1 MKHRLILTLG
11 LTVAIQAN
19 ADVVSNQAQLTQLI
33 ELVRQGN
40 DQLREVRR
48 AVSLQEQ
55 LRDMKQLELV
65 QEVAGFG
72 AESQTL
78 MEELD
83 ATRQILGS
91 YTSPDEQIAQLRED
105 VEWYLANY
113 ERAANQDDAL
123 AALAG
128 YSRALSQLD
137 NQYWTG
143 QPSPNEAA
151 ISRFVR
157 LVSDVERL
165 EIVRSSQRNN
175 QQRIA
180 AGIDT
185 HDAARI
191 SATDTNLLLQL
202 AIAREERHQAA
213 EARELEAEEAQ
224 RAVLRTM
231 MGFDYE

>member
-1 MKHRLILTLG
+1 MKHFFPLVLG
-11 LTVAIQAN
+11 LTMAIQVN
-19 ADVVSNQAQLTQLI
+19 ADVVSDQAQLTQLI

-40 DQLREVRR
+40 EQLRDARR
-48 AVSLQEQ
+48 AITLQEQ
-55 LRDMKQLELV
+55 LKEMKQLELV
-65 QEVAGFG
+65 QDVAGFG
-72 AESQTL
+72 SESHAL
-78 MEELD
+78 MVELNT
-83 ATRQILGS
+83 TRQIVGS
-91 YTSPDEQIAQLRED
+91 YSSPNEQIEQLRND
-105 VEWYLANY
+105 VEWYLSSY
-113 ERAANQDDAL
+113 DRATNQDDAL
-123 AALAG
+123 SALAG

-137 NQYWTG
+137 SQYWTG

-165 EIVRSSQRNN
+165 EIIRSSQQSN

-180 AGIDT
+180 SGIDT

-191 SATDTNLLLQL
+191 SATDNNLLLQL
-202 AIAREERHQAA
+202 AITREERQQAA